1 MLKVGFP
8 PLPAFPPS
16 FKDGFFDGPPIFNP
30 SFLPSGE
37 LAAEPSPSGF
47 IAGTDA
53 EGGGVGRGSGS
64 PPKDGGGAGGSGALG
79 RSPETG
85 GKPGG
90 GSGASST
97 SLASSGSSESN
108 AGTGGAGGED
118 VGMSDP
124 SSSPAKESSTG
135 GRDGGKEG
143 GASSW
148 EDSSKEAGGRRVS
161 ALLSHS
167 SVLSGLES
175 TGEGT
180 SSASS

>member
-1 MLKVGFP
+1 MFKVGFP

-47 IAGTDA
+47 IAGTDG
-53 EGGGVGRGSGS
+53 EGGGVGTESGS
-64 PPKDGGGAGGSGALG
+64 PPKDGCGAGGSGALG

-90 GSGASST
+90 GGGASST
-97 SLASSGSSESN
+97 SLASSASSEPN
-108 AGTGGAGGED
+108 AGTGGAGGEE
-118 VGMSDP
+118 VGESDP
-124 SSSPAKESSTG
+124 SSSPANEASTR

-143 GASSW
+143 GVFSFKDSP
-148 EDSSKEAGGRRVS
+148 ED
-161 ALLSHS
+161 
-167 SVLSGLES
+167 
-175 TGEGT
+175 TGEA
-180 SSASS
+180 SASLSPSPTL